1 MTIILNNADS
11 KVLGVIE
18 SLGVLKPDM
27 KIKVRGKKPSKKLR
41 KAMKECEQIMA
52 NPHLYPSYSSMA
64 ELRRALDN

>member
-18 SLGVLKPDM
+18 SLGALKPNM

-41 KAMKECEQIMA
+41 KAMKECKQIMA
-52 NPHLYPSYSSMA
+52 NPHLYPSFHSA
-64 ELRRALDN
+64 KELIEDCLR